1 MRYVVAMIFAVAGAL
16 VTTLFLSSRVAD
28 FVVASY
34 TFENPDQVA
43 DLHTAA
49 FMGTNLAGLVIGWL
63 VGWSISAQLREGTRP
78 S

>member
-28 FVVASY
+28 FIVASY
-34 TFENPDQVA
+34 TFESPDQVA
-43 DLHTAA
+43 DLHSLS
-49 FMGTNLAGLVIGWL
+49 FLGTSLGGLVIGWL
-63 VGWSISAQLREGTRP
+63 IGWSISAQLREGTRP